1 MPPGG
6 SGRPKNNAGCA
17 PCIHGTESV
26 SGGFCKAAPAS
37 EVFLGGTCKTCMKRT
52 KVLLCWNSFRALIK
66 CDIKLVSKVLA
77 KCVPLRVRLILCAC
91 IHEYVCIC
99 VSVWHTNVDDSAF
112 VCTTRA
118 HARAHTHTHT
128 LTRTYTFTNTHT
140 CTCMLT
146 HIHTHIRTYKHTL
159 AHTHTHTYTHTDAK
173 HARTHVRRLL
183 PNRRKMPTSARRPT
197 RQRAKLCKRWV

>member
-1 MPPGG
+1 MRKYVQSHYSLNTCQKPNYQKRASSSMPPGG

-99 VSVWHTNVDDSAF
+99 VSV
-112 VCTTRA
+112 
-118 HARAHTHTHT
+118 
-128 LTRTYTFTNTHT
+128 
-140 CTCMLT
+140 
-146 HIHTHIRTYKHTL
+146 
-159 AHTHTHTYTHTDAK
+159 
-173 HARTHVRRLL
+173 
-183 PNRRKMPTSARRPT
+183 
-197 RQRAKLCKRWV
+197 